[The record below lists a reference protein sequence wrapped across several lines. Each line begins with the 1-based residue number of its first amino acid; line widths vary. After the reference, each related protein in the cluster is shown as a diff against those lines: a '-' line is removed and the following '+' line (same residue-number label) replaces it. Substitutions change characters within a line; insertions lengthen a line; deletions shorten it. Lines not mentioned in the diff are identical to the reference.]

1 VKRHYASVGAALK
14 KLDALVAAVDLEK
27 GKSGAAKVDRGATTA
42 VQLVSGYNGIGVHSF
57 LQICS
62 AFPGHYKNFIF
73 VSVGI
78 IDQAMFKD
86 GESVPEL
93 LADVDASLRRYVKLA
108 RKYGY
113 AAESRSGI
121 GTNVVDAAVDLCCRL
136 HEEFPK
142 STIFSGNLV
151 FSRESFLHRILHNET
166 AFAVQRR
173 LQWEGITNV
182 VMPIRV
188 R

>member
-1 VKRHYASVGAALK
+1 MKRHYTKVGAALR
-14 KLDALVAAVDLEK
+14 KLDSLVAAVDMETGHAGNPK
-27 GKSGAAKVDRGATTA
+27 IDRDAMTA
-42 VQLVSGYNGIGVHSF
+42 IQLVSSYNGIGVHSF

-62 AFPGHYKNFIF
+62 AFPDHYKNFIF
-73 VSVGI
+73 VSIGI
-78 IDQAMFKD
+78 VDQAMFKG

-93 LADVDASLRRYVKLA
+93 LADVEASLKRYVALA

-113 AAESRSGI
+113 AAEGRPGV
-121 GTNVVDAAVDLCCRL
+121 GTDVVDTAVELCREL
-136 HEEFPK
+136 RDEFPK
-142 STIFSGNLV
+142 STVFSGNLV
-151 FSRESFLHRILHNET
+151 FSRESLVHRILHNET
-166 AFAVQRR
+166 AYAVQRR